1 MSAETARPPE
11 VGTIFSIIPYLEDIF
26 QRLDGFG
33 TETTPHWQELLP
45 PDSELIDLFGL
56 FQLKK
61 DVKHLCT
68 FQRDFVSL

>member
-1 MSAETARPPE
+1 MAPF
-11 VGTIFSIIPYLEDIF
+11 FSIIPYLEDIF

-56 FQLKK
+56 YFL
-61 DVKHLCT
+61 DNWYLSILIDL
-68 FQRDFVSL
+68 FGLYFLDNWYIL